1 MNDDIRSFSS
11 ANELLADLQRLGVQ
25 VKAVGDRLSLS
36 APKGVLT
43 PDLQDQLKS
52 RKQELLEILRR
63 PAKSR
68 PVGKSDAGRC
78 IHEWF
83 TAQADST
90 PDSIAVVS
98 GTQRLAYRELDI
110 RSNRLAN
117 HLRAMGVGPD
127 VLVGMCLD
135 RSADMVVALL
145 AVLKAGGAYVPLDP
159 RFPEERLRFMLED
172 SGTAVLITQA
182 NLLRHAPSA
191 RTAVVALDR
200 DASRIAQ
207 EESEYQPSGATSR
220 NLAYVIYTSG
230 STGTPKGV
238 AVEHRSVVNLLASMR
253 TRPGISVDDRLVAT
267 TTLSFDIAGLEIYLP
282 LIAGAQLIIA
292 PESAQTDGTA
302 LARVLK
308 ESDATIMQATPVT
321 WRLLLDSG
329 WDGSPRMKMLCG
341 GEALPR
347 PLANR
352 LLGTGGELWNLY
364 GPTETTIWSTVQCV
378 ELGEGSVP
386 IGKPIAN
393 TQVYILDEKG
403 EPAPPGIAGELYIG
417 GTGAARGYWK
427 RPELTAERFLPDPFV
442 NGNRMYRTG
451 DLVRRLPD
459 GSLVHLGRNDR
470 QIKLRGYRI
479 ELGEIEAALEQIPG
493 ITQAV
498 VESIEYGPGDHR
510 LTAYLVSIVT
520 SDPAVLRRALAG
532 HLPEHMIPSTFVF
545 LDTLPLTPNKK
556 IDRNALPVHAGEGH
570 FAPSP
575 AVSASLNTTGKLVD
589 IWRIVLK
596 TAEVGI
602 HDNFFSLGGHSLL
615 ILQLQSLIRR
625 RFLREVSIPD
635 LFARPTIAELAEIL
649 DSPEKAEVGSTNG
662 HDRSLEEQRE
672 ASANSGITKS
682 VPERTALDLDPGGN
696 GLTPNWN
703 GIATEPAAFDSAA
716 DISAEDLLATSDSDI
731 WHIREHQSGSCLVR
745 AREGGTRSPIFL
757 VAGFQGPAD
766 TILVL
771 SRLILYLSADQP
783 VYGFRPRWIE
793 GRELYSSVEEE
804 ASEYLKELRAVQPHG
819 PYLLGGYCLSGLVAF
834 EMATQLLAQ
843 GEEIAL
849 LALIDTERPTRVRT
863 AAVNIFN
870 RLERAQHMMS
880 VIRDAF
886 RFNDPACS
894 APARN
899 LIRSKLSMDGA
910 KPAENAR
917 EASYYQRKM
926 RYQAIVREYVPR
938 QYPGRI
944 TLLVNEHVYRSDRRR
959 GWHEIPIG
967 ELVIKK
973 VSGDHITMFTE
984 HGKELA
990 NLLIESIDAANLE
1003 KPGLEPAWAVALDG
1017 PDTRSLAVTTLTPP
1031 NSR

>member
-1 MNDDIRSFSS
+1 MNDDIRSS
-11 ANELLADLQRLGVQ
+11 ANEFLADLQRLGIHA
-25 VKAVGDRLSLS
+25 KAVGDRLSLS

-43 PDLQDQLKS
+43 PDLQVQLKS

-63 PAKSR
+63 PAESK
-68 PVGKSDAGRC
+68 PVGESDAGGC

-83 TAQADST
+83 AAQADST
-90 PDSIAVVS
+90 PDRIAVVS
-98 GTQRLAYRELDI
+98 GTQRLAYRELDT

-145 AVLKAGGAYVPLDP
+145 AVLKAGGAYVPIDP
-159 RFPEERLRFMLED
+159 RFPEERLSFMLED
-172 SGTAVLITQA
+172 SGTAILITQA

-207 EESEYQPSGATSR
+207 EESEYHPSGVTSR

-230 STGTPKGV
+230 STGRPKGV

-253 TRPGISVDDRLVAT
+253 TRPGISEDDRLVAT

-282 LIAGAQLIIA
+282 LIAGAQLVIA
-292 PESAQTDGTA
+292 PESAQADGTA

-308 ESDATIMQATPVT
+308 DSAATIMQATPVT

-347 PLANR
+347 PLASR

-364 GPTETTIWSTVQCV
+364 GPTETTIWSTVQRV
-378 ELGEGSVP
+378 ESGEGSVP
-386 IGKPIAN
+386 IGKPIAQ

-417 GTGAARGYWK
+417 GAGAARGYWK
-427 RPELTAERFLPDPFV
+427 RPELTAERFLPDPFL

-470 QIKLRGYRI
+470 QIKLRGFRI
-479 ELGEIEAALEQIPG
+479 ELGEIEAALEQTAG

-510 LTAYLVSIVT
+510 LTAYLVSSVT
-520 SDPAVLRRALAG
+520 SDPAVLRGALAG

-556 IDRNALPVHAGEGH
+556 IDRNALPVHAVQGH
-570 FAPSP
+570 AAPSP
-575 AVSASLNTTGKLVD
+575 AVSASLDTTGKLAD

-596 TAEVGI
+596 TPEVGI
-602 HDNFFSLGGHSLL
+602 HDNFFSVGGHSLL

-625 RFLREVSIPD
+625 RFSREVSIPD

-649 DSPEKAEVGSTNG
+649 DAPEKAEVASTNG
-662 HDRSLEEQRE
+662 HDRSPET
-672 ASANSGITKS
+672 TKS
-682 VPERTALDLDPGGN
+682 ISEWIAPRLEPNGN
-696 GLTPNWN
+696 GLTPNSN
-703 GIATEPAAFDSAA
+703 GIATQPAYFDSPA
-716 DISAEDLLATSDSDI
+716 DISTADLLATSDSDF
-731 WHIREHQSGSCLVR
+731 WHIREHQPGCCLVC
-745 AREGGTRSPIFL
+745 ARQGGTRSPIFL

-771 SRLILYLSADQP
+771 SRLTLYLSADQP

-793 GRELYSSVEEE
+793 GRDLYSSVEEE

-819 PYLLGGYCLSGLVAF
+819 PYFLGGYCLSGLVAF

-843 GEEIAL
+843 GEEVAL
-849 LALIDTERPTRVRT
+849 LALIDTERPTPVRT
-863 AAVNIFN
+863 AAVNIVN
-870 RLERAQHMMS
+870 RLERAQHMTS

-886 RFNDPACS
+886 RLNDPSRS
-894 APARN
+894 APARKR
-899 LIRSKLSMDGA
+899 IRSKLGMDGA

-917 EASYYQRKM
+917 EVAYYQQKM

-944 TLLVNEHVYRSDRRR
+944 TLIVNEYVYRSDRRR

-967 ELVIKK
+967 ELVIRK
-973 VSGDHITMFTE
+973 VSGDHITMFKE
-984 HGKELA
+984 HGQQLA
-990 NLLIESIDAANLE
+990 NLLTESIDAANLE
-1003 KPGLEPAWAVALDG
+1003 KPGLEPAWADALEV
-1017 PDTRSLAVTTLTPP
+1017 PENSTTANP
-1031 NSR
+1031 

>member
-1 MNDDIRSFSS
+1 MNEDIRSFSS
-11 ANELLADLQRLGVQ
+11 ANELLAELQRLGVQ
-25 VKAVGDRLSLS
+25 AKAVGDGLSLS
-36 APKGVLT
+36 APKGALT
-43 PDLQDQLKS
+43 PDLQAQLKS
-52 RKQELLEILRR
+52 RKQELLEILRQPAESR
-63 PAKSR
+63 PA
-68 PVGKSDAGRC
+68 GGSDAGGC

-83 TAQADST
+83 RAQADST
-90 PDSIAVVS
+90 PERIAVVS
-98 GTQRLAYRELDI
+98 GTQRLAYRELDA
-110 RSNRLAN
+110 RSNCLAN

-127 VLVGMCLD
+127 VLVGICLD

-159 RFPEERLRFMLED
+159 RFPEERLTFMLED
-172 SGTAVLITQA
+172 SGTAVLVTQA
-182 NLLRHAPSA
+182 NLLRHAPPG

-200 DASRIAQ
+200 EASRIAQ
-207 EESEYQPSGATSR
+207 AGNKYQPSGATSR

-253 TRPGISVDDRLVAT
+253 TRPGISEDDRLVAT

-282 LIAGAQLIIA
+282 LVTGAQLVIA

-302 LARVLK
+302 LARVLRDY
-308 ESDATIMQATPVT
+308 DATIMQATPVT

-329 WDGSPRMKMLCG
+329 WNGSPRMKMLSG

-347 PLANR
+347 ALANR
-352 LLGTGGELWNLY
+352 LLDTGGELWNLY
-364 GPTETTIWSTVQCV
+364 GPTETTIWSTVQRV
-378 ELGEGSVP
+378 EPGEGSVP

-393 TQVYILDEKG
+393 TQVYVLDEKG

-427 RPELTAERFLPDPFV
+427 RPELTAERFLPDPFAK
-442 NGNRMYRTG
+442 GNRMYRTG

-470 QIKLRGYRI
+470 QIKLRGFRI
-479 ELGEIEAALEQIPG
+479 ELGEIEAALEQISG
-493 ITQAV
+493 ITQGV
-498 VESIEYGPGDHR
+498 VESIEYGPGDLR
-510 LTAYLVSIVT
+510 LTAYLVSTAT

-556 IDRNALPVHAGEGH
+556 IDRNALPVSAAQVH

-575 AVSASLNTTGKLVD
+575 TVSASLDTTGKLAD
-589 IWRIVLK
+589 IWRIILK
-596 TAEVGI
+596 TPEVGI
-602 HDNFFSLGGHSLL
+602 HDNFFSVGGHSLL
-615 ILQLQSLIRR
+615 ILQLQTLIRR
-625 RFLREVSIPD
+625 RFSREVSIPD
-635 LFARPTIAELAEIL
+635 LFARPTIAEIAEIL
-649 DSPEKAEVGSTNG
+649 DSPQKAASANG
-662 HDRSLEEQRE
+662 HDRSRGEERE
-672 ASANSGITKS
+672 GLATSAVTQS
-682 VPERTALDLDPGGN
+682 VPEWTVLHHDPGGN
-696 GLTPNWN
+696 GLTAN
-703 GIATEPAAFDSAA
+703 GIAAEPDAFYSAA
-716 DISAEDLLATSDSDI
+716 DISAGDLLTTSDSDV

-745 AREGGTRSPIFL
+745 AREGGTRLPIFL

-771 SRLILYLSADQP
+771 SRLIHYLSADQP

-804 ASEYLKELRAVQPHG
+804 AREYLRELRAVQPHG

-870 RLERAQHMMS
+870 RLERAQHILS

-886 RFNDPACS
+886 RFNDPARS
-894 APARN
+894 APARKR
-899 LIRSKLSMDGA
+899 IRSKLGMDGA
-910 KPAENAR
+910 KPVDNAR
-917 EASYYQRKM
+917 EVTYYRQKM
-926 RYQAIVREYVPR
+926 RYQAIVREYVPQ

-944 TLLVNEHVYRSDRRR
+944 TLIVNEQVYRSDRRR

-967 ELVIKK
+967 ELVTRK
-973 VSGDHITMFTE
+973 VSGDHITMFKK
-984 HGKELA
+984 HGQELA
-990 NLLIESIDAANLE
+990 NLLTESIDAANIE
-1003 KPGLEPAWAVALDG
+1003 KPGLEPAWASALDVSEN
-1017 PDTRSLAVTTLTPP
+1017 PTTA
-1031 NSR
+1031 NR